1 VPGRTGGGKRIL
13 SNMIMMQQIETLT
26 HEVNE
31 AAQQAS
37 HDREADLIEF
47 IASST

>member
-13 SNMIMMQQIETLT
+13 SNIVTMQHMEALA

-31 AAQQAS
+31 AAQKAS
-37 HDREADLIEF
+37 HDGEADLIEF
-47 IASST
+47 IISST